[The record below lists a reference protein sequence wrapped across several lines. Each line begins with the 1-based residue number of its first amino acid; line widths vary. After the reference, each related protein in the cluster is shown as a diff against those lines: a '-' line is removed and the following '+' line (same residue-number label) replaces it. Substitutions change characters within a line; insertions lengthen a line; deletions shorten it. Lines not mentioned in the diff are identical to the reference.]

1 MRNTA
6 TGFPN
11 LVTENKQDL
20 TPCYPQKAGITV
32 KTFTTVSI
40 YSLDVRRNSSFSGSV
55 LNLVAHSVDKYGV
68 G

>member
-1 MRNTA
+1 MLFRLPVNELRNTA

-32 KTFTTVSI
+32 K
-40 YSLDVRRNSSFSGSV
+40 
-55 LNLVAHSVDKYGV
+55 NLHYCFHLQP
-68 G
+68 